1 MGLDD
6 KFDAKTTEAGGKLKK
21 ATGEATDNERL
32 EAEGRADE
40 TKGGAQGAAEKLKDA
55 AGNAKDSVKNAFDK

>member
-21 ATGEATDNERL
+21 ATGEVTDNGRL

>member
-6 KFDAKTTEAGGKLKK
+6 KFDAKTTEAGGKIKK
-21 ATGEATDNERL
+21 ATGEATDNDRL

-55 AGNAKDSVKNAFDK
+55 FK

>member
-21 ATGEATDNERL
+21 ATGEVTDNERL

-55 AGNAKDSVKNAFDK
+55 AGNAKDSVKDALK